1 MSSPVGVKSSGVL
14 SFSLDDIIKAVLN
27 ADGSVSRV
35 YEYDDGG
42 WELEDLDDERVATSE
57 GDSVLITRYDDG
69 QTDRVE
75 IYSPADFL
83 FVDPDPSVPGVI
95 LFRSARVRFD
105 GGDDNDDFE
114 GSDEDD
120 DFDCGDGDDRVFGY
134 DGDDAI
140 VGGRGHDDLYGD
152 GGDDSIYGDLGDD
165 SLSGGSND
173 DMLEGGFGDDRLIGD
188 VGKDQMR
195 GGRDRDLFVF
205 NESADSLAGKR
216 RDVMIDFRWRK
227 DQLDLKSID
236 AIPGGG
242 DSAFAFLGSNPFSGV
257 AGELRYQ
264 DGILSADL
272 DGDRRA
278 DFQVQLLGQPVLKA
292 TSLIL

>member
-1 MSSPVGVKSSGVL
+1 MSSPTAVKSSGVL

-105 GGDDNDDFE
+105 GGDDDDDFE

-152 GGDDSIYGDLGDD
+152 GGDDSIYGDSGDD
-165 SLSGGSND
+165 SLSGGSNN
-173 DMLEGGFGDDRLIGD
+173 DMLEGGFGDDVLIGD
-188 VGKDQMR
+188 FGKDQMR
-195 GGRDRDLFVF
+195 GGRDQDLFVF
-205 NESADSLAGKR
+205 NDQQTRLLAKGVTSSLTFAGERISLISSQSMRSPAAVIRPLHSWAPTLSAVWLENFAIRMGFFRLISMVTDVPISRCNCWDSLC
-216 RDVMIDFRWRK
+216 
-227 DQLDLKSID
+227 
-236 AIPGGG
+236 
-242 DSAFAFLGSNPFSGV
+242 
-257 AGELRYQ
+257 LRP
-264 DGILSADL
+264 
-272 DGDRRA
+272 
-278 DFQVQLLGQPVLKA
+278 PV
-292 TSLIL
+292 